1 VTPAIHS
8 TAPTATTVLLD
19 VDTGIDDALALF
31 TAALSNA
38 IDLVGCTVVWG
49 NVDVEQG
56 ARNTSEVLHL
66 AGHGDVPIAIG
77 AAGPRNGAVAV
88 FSPEVHGADGL
99 GGCADAAHVPTL
111 ASREGKAE
119 SAVELMLRL
128 SHEHAG
134 SLEIV
139 AVGPLTNLAAALDAD
154 PTLPERIRQVTIMGG
169 AALAPGNVS
178 ETAEANIWHDPEAAQ
193 VVFDAPWELT
203 MVGLDV
209 TMTSLITDEH
219 RARLAAGGAIGRFSA
234 EILDY
239 YLAYYESFSG
249 RRASGNHDALALAV
263 ATGLVKTTLSP
274 LVDVHVNCSDTASR
288 GRTVTTLE
296 GEWGQWPERDGA
308 RHRVVMEVE
317 PGFEER
323 MVDLLALAAE
333 PSGES

>member
-1 VTPAIHS
+1 MTTVPA
-8 TAPTATTVLLD
+8 ATTVLLD

-31 TAALSNA
+31 TAALSNQ

-56 ARNTSEVLHL
+56 ARNTSEVLQL

-77 AAGPRNGAVAV
+77 AAGPRNGLPAV
-88 FSPEVHGADGL
+88 FSPEVHGEDGL
-99 GGCADAAHVPTL
+99 GGCADTAHVPTL
-111 ASREGKAE
+111 ASE
-119 SAVELMLRL
+119 SAVELLLRL

-134 SLEIV
+134 ALEIV

-219 RARLAAGGAIGRFSA
+219 RARLAAGGAIGRFSDR
-234 EILDY
+234 ILDY
-239 YLAYYESFSG
+239 YLAYYEGFSG
-249 RRASGNHDALALAV
+249 ERASGNHDALALAV

-274 LVDVHVNCSDTASR
+274 LVDVHVNCSDGEAR

-296 GEWGQWPERDGA
+296 GAWGQWPEQPGA

-323 MVDLLALAAE
+323 MIDLLASA
-333 PSGES
+333 

>member
-1 VTPAIHS
+1 MTR
-8 TAPTATTVLLD
+8 VLLD
-19 VDTGIDDALALF
+19 VDTGIDDALALL
-31 TAALSNA
+31 TAALSNE

-56 ARNTSEVLHL
+56 ARNTSEVLRL
-66 AGHGDVPIAIG
+66 AGHGDVPVAAG
-77 AAGPRNGAVAV
+77 AAGPRNGAPAV
-88 FSPEVHGADGL
+88 YSPEVHGADGL
-99 GGCADAAHVPTL
+99 GGCADTARVPTL
-111 ASREGKAE
+111 QSE
-119 SAVELMLRL
+119 SAVEMLLRL

-154 PTLPERIRQVTIMGG
+154 PTLSERIRQVTIMGG

-178 ETAEANIWHDPEAAQ
+178 ETAEANIWHDPEAAR
-193 VVFDAPWELT
+193 VVFDAAWELT

-219 RARLAAGGAIGRFSA
+219 RERLAAGGAVGRFSA
-234 EILDY
+234 AILDH
-239 YLAYYESFSG
+239 YLAYYERSTG

-263 ATGLVKTTLSP
+263 ATGLVRTTLSP
-274 LVDVHVNCSDTASR
+274 IVDVRVDCTDGPSR
-288 GRTVTTLE
+288 GRTVTELE
-296 GEWGQWPERDGA
+296 GEWGAWPEPEGA

-323 MVDLLALAAE
+323 MVDLITAA
-333 PSGES
+333 P

>member
-1 VTPAIHS
+1 M
-8 TAPTATTVLLD
+8 TTVLLD
-19 VDTGIDDALALF
+19 VDTGIDDALAIF
-31 TAALSNA
+31 TAAFSNE
-38 IDLVGCTVVWG
+38 IDLVGCTVTWG
-49 NVDVEQG
+49 NVDVAQG
-56 ARNTSEVLHL
+56 ARNTSEVLQL
-66 AGHGDVPIAIG
+66 AGHRDVPIAVG
-77 AAGPRNGAVAV
+77 AAGPRNGAPAV

-99 GGCADAAHVPTL
+99 GGCADPAHVPVL
-111 ASREGKAE
+111 VAE
-119 SAVELMLRL
+119 SAVELLLRL

-169 AALAPGNVS
+169 TALAPGNVS

-193 VVFDAPWELT
+193 IVFDAPWETT

-234 EILDY
+234 AILDF
-239 YLAYYESFSG
+239 YLAYYESYAG
-249 RRASGNHDALALAV
+249 ERASGNHDALALAV
-263 ATGLVKTTLSP
+263 ATGLVRTTLSP
-274 LVDVHVNCSDTASR
+274 LVDVTVDCSDGEAR

-296 GEWGQWPERDGA
+296 GQWGMWPERDGD

-323 MVDLLALAAE
+323 MVDLLAGA
-333 PSGES
+333 